1 LAFDARIVVL
11 APQDLLTHQLW
22 RHRDSLRNG
31 TAAIALHACHIPSRS
46 LFKKNTAEVTA
57 MIEAVDPEHLTR
69 LGWMLEPTYLV
80 RTTRT
85 MTDAEIA
92 ALPVPP
98 NHLPVFRREISELT
112 LPDFARS
119 ASTWARLFPE
129 GTAANPYA

>member
-1 LAFDARIVVL
+1 
-11 APQDLLTHQLW
+11 
-22 RHRDSLRNG
+22 
-31 TAAIALHACHIPSRS
+31 
-46 LFKKNTAEVTA
+46 

-98 NHLPVFRREISELT
+98 KHLPVFRREVSELT